1 MPLTT
6 EQVIDALRT
15 VEDPELM
22 KDLVSLGMVKD
33 VKVNGSDVFVNIELT
48 TPACPLKAVIKK
60 DVEEAL
66 RGIGAASVQI
76 EFSASPQGAAAGPR
90 DLLPQVRHIVAVG
103 AGKGGVGKSTIAVNL
118 AVALARAGE
127 EVGLMDGD
135 IYGPSIPTMLG
146 LRGVRPRFENNR
158 LIPLYAHGLHV
169 ITIGSLVDS
178 GKPLIWRGPMA
189 HSAFR
194 QLIADQT
201 QWPELDWLIVDLPP
215 GTGDVPLTLCQLLP
229 LSGAVIVATPQQVAL
244 DDCIRAA
251 NMFATLNVEVLGMVE
266 NMSYFVAPDGT
277 EHDIFGR
284 GGVRRAAEEAGL
296 PYLGEVPMFTEL
308 RINSDRGDPT
318 ANFNGNPALRQALET
333 LAQNVKAQVSRRKKR
348 TEGPELNVT

>member
-1 MPLTT
+1 MSLTRDD
-6 EQVIDALRT
+6 VMNALRT

-22 KDLVSLGMVKD
+22 KDLVSLGMVKEA
-33 VKVNGSDVFVNIELT
+33 KVEGSSVFVNIELT

-60 DVEEAL
+60 DVEAAL
-66 RGIGAASVQI
+66 HGIGATAVEI
-76 EFSASPQGAAAGPR
+76 EFSARAQAEQGPR
-90 DLLPQVRHIVAVG
+90 DLLPQVADIVAVG

-118 AVALARAGE
+118 AVALARAGH

-169 ITIGSLVDS
+169 ITIGSLVD
-178 GKPLIWRGPMA
+178 GEKPLIWRGPMA

-201 QWPELDWLIVDLPP
+201 NWPRLDYLIVDLPP
-215 GTGDVPLTLCQLLP
+215 GTGDVPLTLCQLMP

-251 NMFATLNVEVLGMVE
+251 NMFATLNVRVLGIVE
-266 NMSYFVAPDGT
+266 NMSYFAAPDGT
-277 EHDIFGR
+277 QHDIFGR
-284 GGVRRAAEEAGL
+284 GGVRRAAERLGL
-296 PYLGEVPMFTEL
+296 TYLGELPMFPEL
-308 RINSDRGDPT
+308 RINSDTGDPT

-333 LAQNVKAQVSRRKKR
+333 LAQNVAGQVRRHGGR
-348 TEGPELNVT
+348 AEGPALNVT